1 MIDPAVISLII
12 AAMGVMVS
20 IYVANKKVKTED
32 IERAVEETRH
42 STEVNV
48 KLDMIV
54 KSTDSTAKKLDRLQE
69 DMADMKKQNSANIEK
84 LKDIEKRVD
93 KLEVNLGKLHTEHR
107 EHMQA
112 IREAKENI

>member
-42 STEVNV
+42 S
-48 KLDMIV
+48 M
-54 KSTDSTAKKLDRLQE
+54 KS
-69 DMADMKKQNSANIEK
+69 M
-84 LKDIEKRVD
+84 
-93 KLEVNLGKLHTEHR
+93 
-107 EHMQA
+107 
-112 IREAKENI
+112 